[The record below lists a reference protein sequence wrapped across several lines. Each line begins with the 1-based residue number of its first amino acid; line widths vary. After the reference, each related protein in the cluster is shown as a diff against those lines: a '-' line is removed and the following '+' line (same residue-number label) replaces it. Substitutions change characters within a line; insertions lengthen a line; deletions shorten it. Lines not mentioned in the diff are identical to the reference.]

1 MSPTPIPK
9 YIDDPPHLLLW
20 SADEFVP
27 LALALLVGIFLDQKL
42 ICLAAGLLAVRFYR
56 RYRDGRP
63 DGLPLH
69 ALYWL
74 GLYPSKAFTIPNPFI
89 RRFYP

>member
-1 MSPTPIPK
+1 MQPTKIPK
-9 YIDDPPHLLLW
+9 YIDDPPHLLMW

-27 LALALLVGIFLDQKL
+27 IIIALVVGIFADQKL
-42 ICLAAGLLAVRFYR
+42 IFLAVGELGVKLYR

-69 ALYWL
+69 ALYWI
-74 GLYPSKAFTIPNPFI
+74 GLYPSKAWSMPNPFI
-89 RRFYP
+89 RRFFP